1 MSETYYFVLCMLCLL
16 PSRSEVA
23 AKRPHTYTVTTLM
36 WVTARYAHPA
46 WRTPLQVRVYYYQYL
61 HPCNSSL
68 LEFLAAKLPLGV
80 LNIRCNQYVY
90 SGNNTP

>member
-1 MSETYYFVLCMLCLL
+1 MHEHVHFLFSE
-16 PSRSEVA
+16 
-23 AKRPHTYTVTTLM
+23 PHIFTVTTLM

-46 WRTPLQVRVYYYQYL
+46 WTPLQVYLYQYL

-80 LNIRCNQYVY
+80 LNLRCNQYVY
-90 SGNNTP
+90 SDNNTP